1 MISTSPVSTATMDD
15 HEDLFAAAGDLD
27 DASLANF
34 FGSSDD
40 PSSTVDSNA
49 ASNHHNLNQP
59 SHPNASSSRTS
70 NSPAAGQA
78 VAAATNPQSL
88 PSGTAAQG
96 IPFYQT
102 ADSAW
107 TSFED
112 TPPYDAYES
121 VNPFDTFYGAD
132 RSQIQQTWQAGA
144 PFAAHHHHSHQQ
156 QLPQRGLPQQ
166 PGNQNQQLS
175 PADISPIALQAEP
188 LVLPPAP
195 AGHVRPNPAPEVL
208 QTLTPDQQERLKNI
222 AMPAHLQYH
231 SPQSEPSP
239 QSSPSDKDKGESISS
254 PEAAE
259 PSKTSSRKRK
269 SSADDDDDDDDDDGT
284 QPVKKTAH
292 NMIEKRYRTNLND
305 KIAAL
310 RDSVPSLRIMSK
322 SARGEDTTED
332 REELHGLTPAHK
344 LNKATVLSKATE
356 YIRHL
361 EKRNNRLMHE
371 NDSMQQRISAF
382 EKLFM
387 AGALNGAMSPL
398 QQQPPTPIQ
407 FPQDAQAFMGSPMP
421 TPGAQDPP
429 GMIQVPDDMK
439 RIIQAQVAAG
449 RPYPIAPQANYQ
461 QNAAMMRQQQ
471 IQQQQQQIQQGRWG
485 QTAPYF
491 GKMMVGSL
499 AGLMIVEAVRES
511 ETSTD
516 SPDGRGLFA
525 APIQL
530 VNAFVSTS
538 HFSVAG
544 YSFSAVQLIS
554 SLKLFLLFGSLLYAF
569 VPALFSA
576 AAPRPQK
583 TRQQTRASL
592 SAVPSLASPIR
603 VRRQAWLTA
612 IQTVWVPRHNFILEA
627 AALMLKTMKLSLRNT
642 IGVQQYQALTG
653 LTEEQEAARVKA
665 WAIALDAQLAGGD
678 VEINKSR
685 LTLTLLAS
693 GTLPDTPLR
702 LMLKALHIR
711 VLLWQ
716 LGQGGIHNVVAA
728 KLARAKWNQA
738 KQLHRLS
745 KASSQSSSPSS
756 SPRLSA
762 QEQIP
767 SDDSLPDHLA
777 VLLDQECDDVL
788 NDDVV
793 QRAHNL
799 AWNRPTTHDV
809 AADIDGMNAVVEDP
823 AIKSPMDAVAA
834 WWSSLVLHQVLTTS
848 LDIATATT
856 EKGESEQEPSTSSI
870 NEDDL
875 TLAAKV
881 APVGSNAQVRAL
893 VARAFLVKA
902 NRGANM
908 VAALEA
914 MAPSSNPDKYPT
926 YSRAVPPLIDSP
938 ATATK
943 AIDADPDAKMA
954 LHCAMVAAHLSSRR
968 PKPVALELVEKILR
982 GSTEGLTLLGFAAA
996 FGLILRLD
1004 AHAVASETCAGS
1016 IERLAGAL
1024 RIWIGGPESDRC
1036 ALSRETR
1043 QAVVQRCLAITKS
1056 AVGMDMDPGYGT
1068 MSEAGSVTDERTP
1081 SAGLSTS
1088 SDDDSC

>member
-1 MISTSPVSTATMDD
+1 MAD
-15 HEDLFAAAGDLD
+15 HEDLFAAAAGLD
-27 DASLANF
+27 DAGLADF
-34 FGSSDD
+34 FGNSDD
-40 PSSTVDSNA
+40 PSSAVD
-49 ASNHHNLNQP
+49 SNHHNLNHNP
-59 SHPNASSSRTS
+59 SHPDASSSRTS

-78 VAAATNPQSL
+78 VGAATTNPQSL
-88 PSGTAAQG
+88 PSGTAAPG

-102 ADSAW
+102 ADSTW
-107 TSFED
+107 SSFED
-112 TPPYDAYES
+112 TPPYDDAYES
-121 VNPFDTFYGAD
+121 P
-132 RSQIQQTWQAGA
+132 WQPGA
-144 PFAAHHHHSHQQ
+144 PFTAHQHHHHNQQQQ
-156 QLPQRGLPQQ
+156 QLPQRGLPPQH
-166 PGNQNQQLS
+166 PGNQNQQLT
-175 PADISPIALQAEP
+175 PADVSPIALQAEP
-188 LVLPPAP
+188 LIIPPAP

-269 SSADDDDDDDDDDGT
+269 SSADDDDDDDDDDGA

-387 AGALNGAMSPL
+387 AGAMNGTMSPL

-421 TPGAQDPP
+421 TPGGAQDPP
-429 GMIQVPDDMK
+429 GMIPVPDDMK

-449 RPYPIAPQANYQ
+449 RPYPIGPQANYQ
-461 QNAAMMRQQQ
+461 QNAAMLRQQQ

-499 AGLMIVEAVRES
+499 AGLLIVEAVRES
-511 ETSTD
+511 ETSNE

-530 VNAFVSTS
+530 INSFVSTS

-544 YSFSAVQLIS
+544 YSFSAVQLMS
-554 SLKLFLLFGSLLYAF
+554 SLKLFLLFGSLLYVF

-576 AAPRPQK
+576 AAPKPQK

-592 SAVPSLASPIR
+592 SAVPSLASPIH

-642 IGVQQYQALTG
+642 IGVKQYQALTG

-665 WAIALDAQLAGGD
+665 WTIALDAQLAGGD

-716 LGQGGIHNVVAA
+716 LGQSGVHNVVAA
-728 KLARAKWNQA
+728 KLARANWNQA

-745 KASSQSSSPSS
+745 KASSRTSSPSS

-762 QEQIP
+762 QGQQVP

-777 VLLDQECDDVL
+777 VLLEQECDDVL

-834 WWSSLVLHQVLTTS
+834 WWSSLVLHQVLVTS
-848 LDIATATT
+848 LDGATAVTS
-856 EKGESEQEPSTSSI
+856 EKGEEESKQGPSTISV

-875 TLAAKV
+875 ALAAKV
-881 APVGSNAQVRAL
+881 APVGSNAQVRAT
-893 VARAFLVKA
+893 RPT
-902 NRGANM
+902 
-908 VAALEA
+908 AAW
-914 MAPSSNPDKYPT
+914 
-926 YSRAVPPLIDSP
+926 
-938 ATATK
+938 
-943 AIDADPDAKMA
+943 
-954 LHCAMVAAHLSSRR
+954 CR
-968 PKPVALELVEKILR
+968 P
-982 GSTEGLTLLGFAAA
+982 
-996 FGLILRLD
+996 
-1004 AHAVASETCAGS
+1004 
-1016 IERLAGAL
+1016 
-1024 RIWIGGPESDRC
+1024 
-1036 ALSRETR
+1036 
-1043 QAVVQRCLAITKS
+1043 
-1056 AVGMDMDPGYGT
+1056 
-1068 MSEAGSVTDERTP
+1068 
-1081 SAGLSTS
+1081 
-1088 SDDDSC
+1088 